1 MECAVGAT
9 LRLVITVVDP
19 GPLSSVQD
27 ASGRPG
33 WRRYGVPVGGAA
45 DAWSARLA
53 NLLVGNDE
61 NAALIEITLGGTRF
75 SADAACLVAVTGGVT
90 AVVDGLPL
98 STAESRPIRAG
109 ASIALGFGDGAR
121 GYLAVSGGIDATA
134 VLDGLG
140 TDLRSG
146 FGGHEGRALRIG
158 DRLAVGTAGSARPA
172 VWSGRRPDGPIR
184 IMPGPHRDA
193 LTLLTEAEWIV
204 GAQADRTGVRLDGPA
219 IPGGE
224 TDSMGLPLGAIQV
237 PPDGRPIVM
246 LADRPVTG
254 GYLVPACVVASDIG
268 RVAQLRTG
276 DELRFEVVSAAEARM
291 AWEESEASLRLID
304 PMDPGDDESLRWTG
318 AHG

>member
-1 MECAVGAT
+1 MERPVGAT

-27 ASGRPG
+27 AAGRPG
-33 WRRYGVPVGGAA
+33 WRRYGVPVGGSA

-61 NAALIEITLGGTRF
+61 NAALIEITLGGARF
-75 SADAACLVAVTGGVT
+75 GTDAACLVAVSGGVS

-98 STAESRPIRAG
+98 STAEARPIRAG
-109 ASIALGFGDGAR
+109 ATIALGFGDGAR
-121 GYLAVSGGIDATA
+121 GYLAVSGGLDVPP

-140 TDLRSG
+140 TDLRSA
-146 FGGHEGRALRIG
+146 FGGHEGRALRAG
-158 DRLAVGTAGSARPA
+158 DHLPVGTVGPARPA
-172 VWSGRRPDGPIR
+172 VWRGRRADGPIR
-184 IMPGPHRDA
+184 IMPGPHPDA
-193 LTLLTEAEWIV
+193 LMPLTEAEWIV

-219 IPGGE
+219 ITGGE

-254 GYLVPACVVASDIG
+254 GYVVPACVVASDVG

-276 DELRFEVVSAAEARM
+276 DELRFRVVSAAEARK
-291 AWEESEASLRLID
+291 AWEQSEESLLLID
-304 PMDPGDDESLRWTG
+304 PIDPGDEESLRWTG